1 MNALLK
7 GYIAIIWEA
16 ISSYGL
22 EFIQKQWARLL
33 ESDER
38 PSERQVEY
46 VSDILSKFEKAL
58 KNAET

>member
-16 ISSYGL
+16 ISSYGMDFVK
-22 EFIQKQWARLL
+22 EQWTRLI

-38 PSERQVEY
+38 PIESHVEY

-58 KNAET
+58 KDAKT